1 MGLERR
7 GRVKRSHDRGNWKQE
22 DFDACDRQAVRLA
35 CLLDGSRLSREVH
48 VRLCDQE
55 MQVWTVGDRPTEV
68 KVRSLVAWIAGRR
81 EIEFPKP
88 IDKAIF
94 RMVSKS
100 SGRGAADKAANLAG
114 CKSPCRQL
122 PVFGRLA
129 CPVRAE
135 VTKHVLPGLKSL
147 SCPVAVCTAVG
158 TIWEASKLGGLN
170 VMECLQPSKMTSA

>member
-35 CLLDGSRLSREVH
+35 CLLDGSRMSREVH
-48 VRLCDQE
+48 VRLCDQG
-55 MQVWTVGDRPTEV
+55 MLVWTVGDRPTEV

-94 RMVSKS
+94 QDGEQVI
-100 SGRGAADKAANLAG
+100 G
-114 CKSPCRQL
+114 P
-122 PVFGRLA
+122 
-129 CPVRAE
+129 
-135 VTKHVLPGLKSL
+135 
-147 SCPVAVCTAVG
+147 
-158 TIWEASKLGGLN
+158 
-170 VMECLQPSKMTSA
+170 

>member
-1 MGLERR
+1 MSQQTGRR
-7 GRVKRSHDRGNWKQE
+7 FPLG
-22 DFDACDRQAVRLA
+22 VRLGH
-35 CLLDGSRLSREVH
+35 LLDGSRMSREVH

-100 SGRGAADKAANLAG
+100 SGRNESERRCGLESDKPQGLSLQPEGESSMDRRRLTDAAVFTLAG
-114 CKSPCRQL
+114 
-122 PVFGRLA
+122 
-129 CPVRAE
+129 
-135 VTKHVLPGLKSL
+135 
-147 SCPVAVCTAVG
+147 
-158 TIWEASKLGGLN
+158 
-170 VMECLQPSKMTSA
+170 

>member
-1 MGLERR
+1 VFSGSYSHR
-7 GRVKRSHDRGNWKQE
+7 GKSQN
-22 DFDACDRQAVRLA
+22 
-35 CLLDGSRLSREVH
+35 
-48 VRLCDQE
+48 
-55 MQVWTVGDRPTEV
+55 
-68 KVRSLVAWIAGRR
+68 LVAWIEGRR
-81 EIEFPKP
+81 ETESLKS
-88 IDKAIF
+88 IDKAIL

-135 VTKHVLPGLKSL
+135 ATKHVLPGLKSL

-170 VMECLQPSKMTSA
+170 VMECLQPSKMTSAEKLFRG